1 MKLKLF
7 LFILLSMLSF
17 ANSVKVAVAANVSYA
32 IEDLIK
38 DFKKMHPDANI
49 EYTIGSSGK
58 LTAQILHGA
67 PYSLFLSA
75 DMKYPQALFD
85 KHIALD
91 APKIYVQG
99 LLAIFTTKDDI
110 NISEG
115 LSVLKSD
122 KIKKIA
128 VANPLTAPYGVAAKE
143 ALQNAKIYALVKPK
157 FIYGESIGQ
166 ALTYTI
172 TAADIGLVAKSTLFS
187 KKLSR
192 FKEGKNWI
200 DVDKTLYKPT
210 KQGIVLLKNA
220 KNSAIAK
227 EFYNYLL
234 SKRAK
239 EIFKKF
245 GYDTEYGK

>member
-1 MKLKLF
+1 
-7 LFILLSMLSF
+7 
-17 ANSVKVAVAANVSYA
+17 
-32 IEDLIK
+32 
-38 DFKKMHPDANI
+38 
-49 EYTIGSSGK
+49 
-58 LTAQILHGA
+58 
-67 PYSLFLSA
+67 
-75 DMKYPQALFD
+75 
-85 KHIALD
+85 
-91 APKIYVQG
+91 
-99 LLAIFTTKDDI
+99 LLALFTTKDDI
-110 NISEG
+110 NISKG

-157 FIYGESIGQ
+157 LIYGESIGQ